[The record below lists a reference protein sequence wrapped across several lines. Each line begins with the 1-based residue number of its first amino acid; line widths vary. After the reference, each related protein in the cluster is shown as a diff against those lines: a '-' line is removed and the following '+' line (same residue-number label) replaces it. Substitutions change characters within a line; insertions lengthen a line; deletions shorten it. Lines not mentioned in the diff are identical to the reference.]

1 MQAANEQLEQ
11 ERAEG
16 KIGQRNIENLGEDQ
30 EGYIEMDL
38 GLGVLEEKNA
48 PEGVRIVDKA
58 EGEDEASSQG
68 DERDVLGRLLG
79 KKREKPGIEVL

>member
-11 ERAEG
+11 ERVEG
-16 KIGQRNIENLGEDQ
+16 KIGQRNIENLGADQ